1 MAWENYDLL
10 FPDGVIPNWP
20 GLTKKD
26 LIDNNIDVV
35 ISTVQE
41 FDGDMIR
48 SIKQYIYGQDG
59 SYSINTR
66 YDIQDALRHAE
77 GIYALSDYGAKMLSN
92 HLKERDIKFDKSNF
106 EGMLA
111 INSKKDLSPMIQEK
125 ESLRYIEN

>member
-35 ISTVQE
+35 ISTIQE
-41 FDGDMIR
+41 LDGNMIR

-59 SYSINTR
+59 SYSINTQ
-66 YDIQDALRHAE
+66 YDV
-77 GIYALSDYGAKMLSN
+77 
-92 HLKERDIKFDKSNF
+92 
-106 EGMLA
+106 
-111 INSKKDLSPMIQEK
+111 
-125 ESLRYIEN
+125 